1 MATRAATV
9 HRPKTRPAA
18 SRSTTVSGRPGSRL
32 AQLGTRG
39 WVGLTVAAAV
49 IVGLLGFT
57 IGLNVGRPSWPT
69 EGSADVGFAR
79 DMSAHHAQAVEMAMI
94 AFQKASREDVR
105 SLGSDISMTQK
116 GQIGVM
122 QAWLQTW
129 GVPVNSNDPPMAW
142 VPDGASMLNGN
153 RMPGM
158 ATREEVNRL
167 SDATGEQVDILFL
180 QLMIRHHLGGVHMI
194 EAVLD
199 QNPSE
204 PVRQLA
210 EEMNRTQ
217 SAEVLVMQNILT
229 NKLHAST
236 LPN

>member
-1 MATRAATV
+1 MATRGATV
-9 HRPKTRPAA
+9 HRPKARPAA
-18 SRSTTVSGRPGSRL
+18 SRTTATSGRPGSWL
-32 AQLGTRG
+32 ARLGTRG
-39 WVGLTVAAAV
+39 WIGMTVAAAV

-57 IGLNVGRPSWPT
+57 IGLNVGRPSWPAD
-69 EGSADVGFAR
+69 GSADVGFAR

-105 SLGSDISMTQK
+105 SLGSDIAMTQK

-122 QAWLQTW
+122 QTWLQTW
-129 GVPVNSNDPPMAW
+129 GVPANTNDAPMAW

-158 ATREEVNRL
+158 ATREEINRL
-167 SDATGEQVDILFL
+167 NDATGEQVDILFL

-194 EAVLD
+194 DAVLGQGSSD
-199 QNPSE
+199 E
-204 PVRQLA
+204 VKQLA
-210 EEMNRTQ
+210 EEMKRTQ
-217 SAEVLVMQNILT
+217 TAEVSTMQNILT
-229 NKLHAST
+229 NELHAST